1 MSAWLLKSLW
11 EARFM
16 FFRILKKDLKR
27 KKSMNIILLIFVVLA
42 TTFLASSINNLTA
55 ISESVDYFMDK
66 AKTPDYIISAHD
78 RGDNKEFID
87 WLNSS
92 KYIKSYDIDR
102 STVLSKDN
110 IKIKEEDKLKEFQPF
125 GETLLQTEPKKYGKL
140 LDDNGEEV
148 NLKAGEIA
156 FSIPDKSKN
165 NLKVGDKIVITLGDI
180 KKEFTIKLF
189 TKDAI
194 FGNSMN
200 EMKRLLISDEDY
212 ESFKTSKE
220 AAGLNNF
227 YIMSDNVEAL
237 EKEFKGKD
245 FNTIINID
253 KSLINTSFI
262 LDMLPSAILII
273 VSLCLI
279 LISFLILRFTIIFTL
294 QDDFK
299 EIGVM
304 KAIGLKEFD
313 IKKIYLI
320 KYLAITI
327 IGAAI
332 GFAIS
337 FPFGNTLLKSS
348 SASILMKSASGNIS
362 VNIICSIAVIL
373 LVILFCYTCT
383 RKLNKFSAID
393 AIRNGSTGERFKAK
407 SRMKLKNFKKG
418 KVPIFMA
425 LNDIGSNLKR
435 FVVLILTFCIGTIL
449 IIIPL
454 NTMNTLKD
462 PNIIKTFGVQ
472 YSDVFIDTDNME
484 KYITG
489 ATKEDYLKDLH
500 QMEKSFKDAGVD
512 IKIHGEVM
520 YRLKFYAD
528 DKDNVL
534 ALMAFQAQ
542 ESDTDNYNVLKGRMP
557 ELKNEVAITETVAKK
572 LKVSIGDTI
581 YVQLDKEQRALIVTA
596 LYESMTNMGQS
607 VRLSPKADIDFK
619 YLAIVSSFQ
628 GNFNSTVQ
636 PEILMDKLKDKY
648 PRYSIKTSQ
657 EYVSKYIGSSLEQV
671 DTMKN
676 LIVAIVICI
685 NALITILMMKTFISK
700 EKGEIAMLKSIGFRN
715 SDLRFWQSARI
726 NIVLVVAIVLG
737 IILSKFLGPVTAGQ
751 VFAVMGVHNI
761 EFKVQPLEV
770 YLLYPIILLAV
781 TTAIAY
787 LSAGTVKKVDLKE
800 INNME

>member
-1 MSAWLLKSLW
+1 
-11 EARFM
+11 M

-42 TTFLASSINNLTA
+42 TIFLASSINNLIE
-55 ISESVDYFMDK
+55 ISESVNYFMDK
-66 AKTPDYIISAHD
+66 SKTPDYIISAHD
-78 RGDNKEFID
+78 KGGDKEFDNWI
-87 WLNSS
+87 NSS

-102 STVLSKDN
+102 STSLSKDN
-110 IKIKEEDKLKEFQPF
+110 IKIKEGSILKEYQPF
-125 GETLLQTEPKKYGKL
+125 GEILLQTQPKKYGKL
-140 LDDNGEEV
+140 LDDKGEDV
-148 NLKAGEIA
+148 VLKAGEIA
-156 FSIPDKSKN
+156 FSLPDKSKN
-165 NLKVGDKIVITLGDI
+165 NLKIGDKIVITLGDI

-194 FGNSMN
+194 FGSSMN

-212 ESFKTSKE
+212 EIFKASKE
-220 AAGLNNF
+220 AAVINNY
-227 YIMSDNVEAL
+227 YIMSDDTTAL
-237 EKEFKGKD
+237 EKEFKD
-245 FNTIINID
+245 IECSTIINVD
-253 KSLINTSFI
+253 KSLISKSFI

-304 KAIGLKEFD
+304 KAIGLKEFE

-327 IGAAI
+327 IGVAI
-332 GFAIS
+332 GFAVS
-337 FPFGNTLLKSS
+337 FPFGNTLLKQS
-348 SASILMKSASGNIS
+348 SANILMKSASGNIW

-373 LVILFCYTCT
+373 LVLLFCYTCT

-393 AIRNGSTGERFKAK
+393 AIRSGNTGERFKAK
-407 SRMKLKNFKKG
+407 SRLKLKNLKKI
-418 KVPIFMA
+418 KVPMFMA
-425 LNDIGSNLKR
+425 INDISSNLKR

-454 NTMNTLKD
+454 NTINTLKD

-472 YSDVFIDTDNME
+472 YSDVFIDTANMD
-484 KYITG
+484 KYTTG
-489 ATKEDYLKDLH
+489 AAKEEYLKDMH
-500 QMEKSFKDAGVD
+500 QLEKSFKDAGVD
-512 IKIHGEVM
+512 IKIHGEMM
-520 YRLKFYAD
+520 YRLKFYAG
-528 DKDNVL
+528 DKDNML

-542 ESDTDNYNVLKGRMP
+542 ESDTNNYNVLKGRMP

-581 YVQLDKEQRALIVTA
+581 YAQIGTEQKELIVTGF
-596 LYESMTNMGQS
+596 YESMTNMGQS
-607 VRLSPKADIDFK
+607 VRLSPKMDIDFK
-619 YLAIVSSFQ
+619 YLAIASSFQ
-628 GNFNSTVQ
+628 GDFQGNVDSKAL
-636 PEILMDKLKDKY
+636 IDKLKERY
-648 PRYSIKTSQ
+648 PSYSIKTSQ
-657 EYVSKYIGSSLEQV
+657 EYVSKYIGGSLDQL
-671 DTMKN
+671 DGMKN
-676 LIVAIVICI
+676 LIVAIVIGI

-715 SDLRFWQSARI
+715 SSIRFWQCARI
-726 NIVLVVAIVLG
+726 SIVLVVAIVLG

-761 EFKVQPLEV
+761 VFKVQALEV
-770 YLLYPIILLAV
+770 YIIYPIILLAV
-781 TTAIAY
+781 TTVIAY
-787 LSAGTVKKVDLKE
+787 LSAGAVKKVDLKE